1 MIIKYAG
8 WNIMFII
15 NFFLNEFFWILILII
30 YILLIFFLAI
40 MEKALSS
47 WFNSPAEYRSL
58 YLSYIF
64 YLRRRLN
71 NTDAETKLKRI
82 EDIRSMLEQSQKF
95 LLESMNFNFLFFFF
109 SLCLNILFVLY
120 VNI

>member
-1 MIIKYAG
+1 MDIKSI
-8 WNIMFII
+8 NIHITYFV
-15 NFFLNEFFWILILII
+15 
-30 YILLIFFLAI
+30 LAI

-47 WFNSPAEYRSL
+47 WFSSPAEYRSL

-82 EDIRSMLEQSQKF
+82 EDIRSMLEQGQKF
-95 LLESMNFNFLFFFF
+95 LLESMNIYLF
-109 SLCLNILFVLY
+109 
-120 VNI
+120 

>member
-1 MIIKYAG
+1 
-8 WNIMFII
+8 
-15 NFFLNEFFWILILII
+15 
-30 YILLIFFLAI
+30 

-95 LLESMNFNFLFFFF
+95 LLESMNINFFFLIF
-109 SLCLNILFVLY
+109 SLYLNSLY
-120 VNI
+120 YM